1 MKNVLVLI
9 LMCLALPCLPQQVEP
24 LIFREKTYDFGD
36 IDEGKGNADH
46 EFIFTNNSG
55 RPVKIV
61 SVQASCGCTTPGW
74 SQNPIPQAKTGFIR
88 ASFDP
93 RGRPG
98 YFNKTLTVTTDW
110 DANPIV
116 LQIKG
121 HVFNEGTAGSHDFS
135 VANGNLYFISRSFNV
150 GKVFINRSATEKQFA
165 VMNKGTAPI
174 KFLKVAKPS
183 YIKIGMTV
191 SLAPQEKGFIS
202 VLFDGQQ
209 KNQFGFAS
217 DNIQITTDDVGH
229 EIKSISVFASLE
241 EYYSI
246 PVGEE
251 ATKAP
256 ILFLK
261 EQDID
266 LGRFRQRDLIDRII
280 TLKNTGK
287 RDIQIKAIQSNCTCI
302 STELEKK
309 IIFPGDSSIL
319 KISFRPQNRGGTQL
333 KAITLYSNDSRNPV
347 QRINVQVYIE
357 D

>member
-9 LMCLALPCLPQQVEP
+9 LVCLALPCLSQQVEP

-36 IDEGKGNADH
+36 IEEGKGNADH

-98 YFNKTLTVTTDW
+98 YFSKTLTVTTDW

-121 HVFNEGTAGSHDFS
+121 HVFNEGTAESNDFS
-135 VANGNLYFISRSFNV
+135 VANGNLYFISSSFNI
-150 GKVFINRSATEKQFA
+150 GKVFINRSAAEKQFP
-165 VMNKGTAPI
+165 VMNKGTVSIRFLEVMKPPY
-174 KFLKVAKPS
+174 LKVEMPA
-183 YIKIGMTV
+183 
-191 SLAPQEKGFIS
+191 SLAPQEKGVIKIS
-202 VLFDGQQ
+202 YDGQL

-217 DNIQITTDDVGH
+217 DNIQIKTDDPGY
-229 EIKSISVFASLE
+229 EAKSFSVFASLE
-241 EYYSI
+241 EYYPT

-256 ILFLK
+256 ILFIK
-261 EQDID
+261 EPAID
-266 LGRFRQRDLIDRII
+266 LGRFRQSDLIDKSVAIV
-280 TLKNTGK
+280 NNGK
-287 RDIQIKAIQSNCTCI
+287 RDLQIKAIQSNCTCLT
-302 STELEKK
+302 TELNKK
-309 IIFPGDSSIL
+309 VVYPGDSSML
-319 KISFRPQNRGGTQL
+319 KISFKPQNRGGTQL
-333 KAITLYSNDSRNPV
+333 KAITLYSNDPRNPV
-347 QRINVQVYIE
+347 QRINVQVYLE
-357 D
+357 E